1 MNTQNTHWRK
11 SLPVRIASVVA
22 SVLLLWM
29 TICSSLLVLICAS
42 MDAYSLAKVPYDSL
56 LDTTY
61 YTTNTEQM
69 ISDYIRVTLNGYE
82 DGIALYR
89 KNFDHA
95 ETNLR
100 FTAVNEAGEVV
111 VSNNT
116 QLNEQTALASRHRT
130 VTLNTATEKYEVKQ
144 TFDTYD
150 DIFQVN
156 LTQYMQKAADYS
168 HWYFTDDVVDTAYTN
183 GFEAL
188 LVQELQ
194 VDTLKFSSVAE
205 ASSFDYKTAYGDDCT
220 WNLAASSS
228 SDGEDTLVTVYINRT
243 ETVSTTMKLEE
254 YYANLE
260 AGYHVVPADTAL
272 AQALAEGL
280 NITIVGNATV
290 METYDLYLYLPHEMS
305 VDDAFSSNIEIA
317 ERLFSYRYILLGGV
331 FVCALL
337 TVSAMIALCKAA
349 GYVYDKDEPVCA
361 WTHRI
366 PYELLILFCGAALC
380 LALTA
385 VDASSYMGFSW
396 MGMGIY
402 IGGVVL
408 CLCALAVFMLYT
420 TAVRVKT
427 RRFWSGFFTVRCVMF
442 TYHLCCNRVLSCIA
456 LVIGAAFLFVMNV
469 FVLRDA
475 SYLLLVLLI
484 LLIDCWALLGAAY
497 CIYAF
502 EVLRQY
508 VRRMEQ
514 GDFSEPKPPIPLVG
528 QFRRYAE
535 SLQKINEGIGVA
547 VAKQTKAERMRTAL
561 ITNVSHDLKTPLT
574 SIVNYVDLMKRE
586 PIENTTVTE
595 YLNVLERQSARLKKL
610 TEDLVEASKASTGN
624 ITVDLQPTNVQV
636 LVSQLL
642 AEYETRFVA
651 KQLLPVVNLP
661 EEPLYIAADGRLIWR
676 VFDNLLGNINK
687 YALANTRVYLDV
699 AKQGNAVCF
708 TLRNI
713 SEYALNLSPDE
724 LTERFVRGDDSRN
737 TEGSGLGLSIA
748 KDLTRLQ
755 NGALSLKIDGDLFKA
770 MVTMPW
776 LEQPAEHEAGP
787 VENLT

>member
-29 TICSSLLVLICAS
+29 TICSSLLAIICAS
-42 MDAYSLAKVPYDSL
+42 MGAYSHAKVPYNSL
-56 LDTTY
+56 LGTTY
-61 YTTNTEQM
+61 YNTNTEQM

-100 FTAVNEAGEVV
+100 FTAVNETGEVV

-116 QLNEQTALASRHRT
+116 ELNESNSLASMHE
-130 VTLNTATEKYEVKQ
+130 VLLLNTATEQYEVRQ

-156 LTQYMQKAADYS
+156 LTQYMRKAADYS
-168 HWYFTDDVVDTAYTN
+168 HWYFTDDVVDAAYAD

-188 LVQELQ
+188 LVQEFLI
-194 VDTLKFSSVAE
+194 DTREFSSVAE
-205 ASSFDYKTAYGDDCT
+205 ASAFDYKTEYGEDCT

-228 SDGEDTLVTVYINRT
+228 SGGEDTSVTVYINRT
-243 ETVSTTMKLEE
+243 ETVSTVMD
-254 YYANLE
+254 LE
-260 AGYHVVPADTAL
+260 AYYDHLAEGYHIEPADAAL
-272 AQALAEGL
+272 ARALAEGL

-290 METYDLYLYLPHEMS
+290 METYDLYLYLPHQMP

-317 ERLFSYRYILLGGV
+317 ERLLSYRYILLGGI

-337 TVSAMIALCKAA
+337 TVSAMIALCKVA
-349 GYVYDKDEPVCA
+349 GYVSDKEQPVCG

-366 PYELLILFCGAALC
+366 PYELLILLCGAALY
-380 LALTA
+380 LAFEA
-385 VDASSYMGFSW
+385 VDASSYLGFSW
-396 MGMGIY
+396 MGLGIY

-442 TYHLCCNRVLSCIA
+442 TYHLCCNRVLACIA
-456 LVIGAAFLFVMNV
+456 LVIGAAFLFIINV
-469 FVLRDA
+469 FVLPDTGDFV
-475 SYLLLVLLI
+475 LVLPI
-484 LLIDCWALLGAAY
+484 LMLDVLVLLGAAY

-502 EVLRQY
+502 EMLRQY
-508 VRRMEQ
+508 AKRMEQ
-514 GDFSEPKPPIPLVG
+514 GDFSEPKLPIPLIGV
-528 QFRRYAE
+528 FHKYAE

-586 PIENTTVTE
+586 PIENPAVTE
-595 YLNVLERQSARLKKL
+595 YLDVLERQSARLKKL

-642 AEYETRFVA
+642 AEYETRFTT
-651 KQLLPVVNLP
+651 KNLMPVVDLP

-699 AKQGNAVCF
+699 TKQGNVVCF

-713 SEYALNLSPDE
+713 SEYALHLSPDE

-755 NGALSLKIDGDLFKA
+755 NGALSLQIDGDLFKA
-770 MVTMPW
+770 TVTMPW
-776 LEQPAEHEAGP
+776 LEQPAEHEMEP
-787 VENLT
+787 TENMT